1 LVDVRTNLRLSGIPG
16 EAQDPRHTNEIE
28 VRSWS
33 WGLSTVAGA
42 GPGSGNAGSAK
53 PRFQELSIV
62 KWVDKSSPKLAE
74 ACATGRH
81 LQEAVLSVCRTGG
94 GKFVFDFLVVKLS
107 DVTVSRFE
115 EVAEEADPIPAE
127 SISLDYSKIEYSY
140 SAQKSDGTLD
150 APLTWAWDLKR
161 NRAP

>member
-1 LVDVRTNLRLSGIPG
+1 MVDVKAHLRLSGIPG

-28 VRSWS
+28 VRSWG
-33 WGLSTVAGA
+33 WGLSTVTGA
-42 GPGSGNAGSAK
+42 GTGSGHPVSAR
-53 PRFQELSIV
+53 PRFQELSLV

-74 ACATGRH
+74 ACVTGKH

-94 GKFVFDFLVVKLS
+94 SKFVFDFLVVKLS

-115 EVAEEADPIPAE
+115 EVSDEADPIPAE
-127 SISLDYSKIEYSY
+127 SISLDYSRIEYSY
-140 SAQKSDGTLD
+140 STQKADGTLD